1 MERRLCFEHLR
12 LFFTMA
18 ACDEY
23 VAKARK
29 NLASTASAWTF
40 GRYNSCARSAYAAC
54 FHAAIAG
61 LIQVGLAPSEPSQ
74 GWGHDDIVSY
84 EEDGVA
90 LLNSMIR

>member
-40 GRYNSCARSAYAAC
+40 GRDNSCAGSAYAAC

-61 LIQVGLAPSEPSQ
+61 LIQAGLAPSEPS
-74 GWGHDDIVSY
+74 
-84 EEDGVA
+84 
-90 LLNSMIR
+90 